1 MATELKRDAGRVL
14 YLYGITESLPAR
26 SASAEVLGVDQK
38 SAVEPMECESVVCWI
53 SRVSAEEFEKDLNK
67 NMENLEWLAMASV
80 AHQRALSA
88 IRTQAEVLPARFGTV
103 FRNLSSLRKH
113 VRAGLREF
121 QKDFK
126 RLKDADE
133 WGVKVFALPPAAK
146 IASPAAASG
155 RAYLMARAALV
166 PRNDSRPQTDR
177 ELEEFSRELERV
189 AEETAAVGKIS
200 GGQRGLTFQRSLL
213 VKRAN
218 RPHMES
224 VLRKFSE
231 RWADTRKIEC
241 TGPWP
246 PYSFVSAKAESAGSE

>member
-1 MATELKRDAGRVL
+1 MATELKRDTGRVL
-14 YLYGITESLPAR
+14 YLYGITEPLPAR
-26 SASAEVLGVDQK
+26 SAPADVFGVDRT
-38 SAVEPMECESVVCWI
+38 SALEPIECEGVVCWV

-67 NMENLEWLAMASV
+67 NMENLDWLAVASV

-103 FRNLSSLRKH
+103 FRNLSSLQKH
-113 VRAGLREF
+113 VRAGLRQF

-133 WGVKVFALPPAAK
+133 WGVKVFALQPAVK
-146 IASPAAASG
+146 NASPAARSG

-166 PRNDSRPQTDR
+166 PRHDSRPQTDH
-177 ELEEFSRELERV
+177 ELDEFSKELERV

-200 GGQRGLTFQRSLL
+200 SGQRGLTFQRSLL

-218 RPHMES
+218 RPRMES

-246 PYSFVSAKAESAGSE
+246 PYSFVSAKAESAGSR